1 MHKFLFIL
9 FFLFFINIKAYAG
22 DKDIVIVESYS
33 QNIKW
38 DVDYANEIKKILGKE
53 YKLTFFE
60 MNTKVLPPTEH
71 EAMGNKAWALIEKIK
86 PTLVIVGDDP
96 ALKYVGPPLEQHQIR
111 TVYLGI
117 NDNPRIYFSQ
127 EPKFVTGVLERPLI
141 KRSAAYIKKI
151 LPNAKKMLIL
161 FDKSRTSQIIDK
173 DFFNN
178 QKSISISDITYD
190 IALIDQYSE
199 WKKIINKVNNE
210 YDAIIIGI
218 YYSVFENKKYVDH
231 EQLIKWSEKNSKKPI
246 FAFWDFA
253 VGKEKAI
260 GGLVLTGAGQGKAA
274 AEIALQLLN
283 DPKKLPNS
291 IYPLFLQ
298 EGKFIFSKAEVKA
311 KNINL
316 PKEILDETTFVD

>member
-1 MHKFLFIL
+1 MSLTTIIDCATEYANPVSTFNSPAFPV
-9 FFLFFINIKAYAG
+9 KAYRFA
-22 DKDIVIVESYS
+22 IS
-33 QNIKW
+33 
-38 DVDYANEIKKILGKE
+38 
-53 YKLTFFE
+53 
-60 MNTKVLPPTEH
+60 
-71 EAMGNKAWALIEKIK
+71 
-86 PTLVIVGDDP
+86 
-96 ALKYVGPPLEQHQIR
+96 R
-111 TVYLGI
+111 
-117 NDNPRIYFSQ
+117 
-127 EPKFVTGVLERPLI
+127 GV
-141 KRSAAYIKKI
+141 A
-151 LPNAKKMLIL
+151 
-161 FDKSRTSQIIDK
+161 
-173 DFFNN
+173 
-178 QKSISISDITYD
+178 
-190 IALIDQYSE
+190 
-199 WKKIINKVNNE
+199 IINKVNNE

-253 VGKEKAI
+253 VGKERAI